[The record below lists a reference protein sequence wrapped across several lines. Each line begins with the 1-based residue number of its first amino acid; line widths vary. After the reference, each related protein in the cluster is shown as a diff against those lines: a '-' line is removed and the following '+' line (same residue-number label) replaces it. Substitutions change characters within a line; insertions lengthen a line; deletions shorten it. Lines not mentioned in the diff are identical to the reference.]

1 MNREEEGGKD
11 SSSFARSDP
20 LLVCGGEEGK
30 KSRGISRNERRKL
43 ILVGQV

>member
-20 LLVCGGEEGK
+20 LLVCGGRRGK
-30 KSRGISRNERRKL
+30 R
-43 ILVGQV
+43 VGEFRETKGES